1 MLRTLHNVSLYI
13 HTKYS
18 HFVIPYIQNNR
29 RDMTVNIYIRFGQR
43 KNSYGSDVSF
53 LPAGLNFSN

>member
-43 KNSYGSDVSF
+43 KISYGSDASF
-53 LPAGLNFSN
+53 FTCRLKF